1 LNWELHLNE
10 PGTNDGKTGALRE
23 VLGDAIR
30 YWEARRIAY
39 NLVLTVAVLAWM
51 VSTWPHF
58 RPALTLQSL
67 LLLVILAALAN
78 LCYCAAY
85 LADLAMQHSPFKR
98 LWRHRRW
105 ALWFAGM
112 VLALVLANYW
122 IADEVY
128 PFVR

>member
-1 LNWELHLNE
+1 LNE
-10 PGTNDGKTGALRE
+10 PGTNAETGLTLRE
-23 VLGDAIR
+23 VLGDAVR

-39 NLVLTVAVLAWM
+39 NLILTVAVLAWI

-58 RPALTLQSL
+58 RSALTLQSL

-85 LADLAMQHSPFKR
+85 LADLAMQYSPFKR
-98 LWRHRRW
+98 LWQQRW

-112 VLALVLANYW
+112 ILALVLANYW

-128 PFVR
+128 SFVR

>member
-1 LNWELHLNE
+1 LNE
-10 PGTNDGKTGALRE
+10 PGTNAETALALRE

-39 NLVLTVAVLAWM
+39 NLILTVAVLAWM

-58 RPALTLQSL
+58 RSALTLQSL

-85 LADLAMQHSPFKR
+85 LADLAMQYSPFRR
-98 LWRHRRW
+98 LWQHRRW

-112 VLALVLANYW
+112 ILALVLANYW